1 MRRLQED
8 LDLAI
13 ALSLSEA
20 MSSKALPAAAAEEK
34 TQSRLGQEEA
44 DMQFARELA
53 AAEKGVACL
62 RFSEAQNPFI
72 AMPLASFQGYGR
84 QLNKLSQQIGQ
95 AAADSNVHGI
105 SVPCGGVLEQ
115 LHAMLMTQ
123 PGFVDGDLHATACDA
138 LKRMS
143 LGGDV
148 PGMKALVPAVTQRQ
162 VIKEGSHVMGRMDLL
177 LGLIVKLSG
186 HSEDEI
192 ASLRAVLADNKRL
205 GGGCLQGIFNRFTYI
220 LLLPRA
226 KELLSDAFEQ
236 KLMSPQMVP
245 SP

>member
-62 RFSEAQNPFI
+62 RFSEAHNPFF
-72 AMPLASFQGYGR
+72 AMPLASCQGHVR
-84 QLNKLSQQIGQ
+84 QLNKLSQIIGQ
-95 AAADSNVHGI
+95 AAVDSNVHGI

-115 LHAMLMTQ
+115 LHVMLMAQ
-123 PGFVDGDLHATACDA
+123 PGFTDGDLHAAACDA

-162 VIKEGSHVMGRMDLL
+162 VIKEGS
-177 LGLIVKLSG
+177 
-186 HSEDEI
+186 
-192 ASLRAVLADNKRL
+192 
-205 GGGCLQGIFNRFTYI
+205 QG
-220 LLLPRA
+220 
-226 KELLSDAFEQ
+226 Q
-236 KLMSPQMVP
+236 G
-245 SP
+245 